1 MGRVLRL
8 EKWAENLDE
17 ITLSRWLREEGDEL
31 EEGDPLCELISEKAT
46 FDYEM
51 EFATTLLKQL
61 AAEHSVL
68 PIGYAIAFV
77 GEPGE
82 ALPEGLEAENLRLLE
97 AHQAAVAAELDLDF
111 ELPTARP
118 AAPAGMVRATPAARR
133 VAREAGVK
141 LEDVAVWLGSD
152 KTVEEGDVKGYLNGG
167 LTP

>member
-152 KTVEEGDVKGYLNGG
+152 KTVEEGDVKGYLDGG